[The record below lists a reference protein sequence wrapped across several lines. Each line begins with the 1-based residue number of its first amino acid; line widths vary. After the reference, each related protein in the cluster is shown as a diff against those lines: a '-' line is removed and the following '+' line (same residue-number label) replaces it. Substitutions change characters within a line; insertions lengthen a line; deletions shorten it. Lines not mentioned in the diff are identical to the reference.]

1 MRAVEVIGTVDAQHQ
16 IQATVPAE
24 VPQGPVRLLVLIPEE
39 EATTTDALTA
49 AMDAVC
55 AEVDT
60 SLDPALHG
68 ATRRVLER
76 SEW

>member
-1 MRAVEVIGTVDAQHQ
+1 MRAIEVMGQIDAQHQ
-16 IQATVPAE
+16 LQAQVPTD

-39 EATTTDALTA
+39 SLSTDALTT

-55 AEVDT
+55 AEVET
-60 SLDPALHG
+60 SLEPAF
-68 ATRRVLER
+68 AEAARRGLER

>member
-24 VPQGPVRLLVLIPEE
+24 VPQGPVRLIVLIPEE

-60 SLDPALHG
+60 RLEPALLG
-68 ATRRVLER
+68 AARRVLER